1 MVTYLRRVVKYMIYL
16 IVVFGAIFCVMVGF
30 GAIQMGFNDIG
41 FLLTSDKGGV
51 LALVAL
57 GLSLIYPF
65 IGYVKRE
72 MNVNPTTGRTK
83 ILDVAQLCGY
93 KLTYEDDKEMVLEA
107 ATPIKKLSLLYEDK
121 VTINKGDIPASISGN
136 RRSVTI
142 MLFRLES
149 LN

>member
-1 MVTYLRRVVKYMIYL
+1 
-16 IVVFGAIFCVMVGF
+16 
-30 GAIQMGFNDIG
+30 MGFSDISY
-41 FLLTSDKGGV
+41 LLTSDKGGM

-72 MNVNPTTGRTK
+72 MNINPTTGRTK

-93 KLTYEDDKEMVLEA
+93 KLVEESDKEMILEA
-107 ATPIKKLSLLYEDK
+107 ATPIKKLTLLYEDR
-121 VTINKGDIPASISGN
+121 VIINKEDIPASISGN

-142 MLFRLES
+142 LLFRLES
-149 LN
+149 MR